1 MVKTKT
7 KVFVDFRGQQYVQEK
22 SHCGNVTIKRNFEV
36 WKG

>member
-22 SHCGNVTIKRNFEV
+22 SYRGNTTIKKNYEIEY
-36 WKG
+36 